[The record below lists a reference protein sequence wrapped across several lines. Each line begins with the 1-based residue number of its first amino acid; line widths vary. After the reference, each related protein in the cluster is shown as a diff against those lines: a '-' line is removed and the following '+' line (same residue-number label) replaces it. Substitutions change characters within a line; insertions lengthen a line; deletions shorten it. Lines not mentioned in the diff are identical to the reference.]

1 MKKLLMSVL
10 GLMIVFGVVS
20 VLSANDD
27 PKPPKGKI
35 EEITKDMTSDQRKQF
50 DQYRKAEKDAIKAYK
65 DSKTDEN
72 AQKLKDAI
80 RDRIEFVNQI
90 TKRDSG
96 NIDEMVEKQFK
107 KITEGS
113 SRPDKK
119 GDKEKKQ

>member
-10 GLMIVFGVVS
+10 GLMLMFTVAC
-20 VLSANDD
+20 VLSAEDQ
-27 PKPPKGKI
+27 KPPKAKAD
-35 EEITKDMTSDQRKQF
+35 EITKNMTSDQKKQF
-50 DQYRKAEKDAIKAYK
+50 DQYRKAEKDAAKAYK

-80 RDRIEFVNQI
+80 RDRIEFVNQV
-90 TKRDSG
+90 TDRESG
-96 NIDEMVEKQFK
+96 NIDERVENQFK

-119 GDKEKKQ
+119 GDNKQ

>member
-10 GLMIVFGVVS
+10 GLMFVFGAAS
-20 VLSANDD
+20 VLSAEDQ
-27 PKPPKGKI
+27 KPPKGKV
-35 EEITKDMTSDQRKQF
+35 EEITKDMTSDQKKQF
-50 DQYRKAEKDAIKAYK
+50 DQYRKAEKDAVKAYK

-72 AQKLKDAI
+72 AQKIKNAI
-80 RDRIEFVNQI
+80 RDRIEFVNQV

-107 KITEGS
+107 KITEGGA
-113 SRPDKK
+113 PAAKK